1 MQSTQKPVRVLIID
15 DDEDDYFITSDYLN
29 QIPGQSFSID
39 WCYTYADA
47 IGHLKNAQHDIY
59 LVDYRLGVKTG
70 IDVIKEAVA
79 LQLDEPIILLT
90 SKGDFRIDVEAMKL
104 GAFDYLLKADL
115 NSEKLE
121 RSIRYAIDR
130 ATSLRAL
137 KANERKYRSIFDNS
151 KDAVFVTDQQF
162 YFTEV
167 NTAFC
172 ELMGCDK
179 LVLLA
184 MRLDDLMTDS
194 RQKNILISTLLRE
207 GTIEDFE
214 IEIKND
220 QNEIHSCVLSAT
232 REINTEGRNYY
243 QGILHDI
250 TFIRRAERLT
260 LQAEKL
266 AAAGRLVRTLAHEV
280 RNPINNINLAVEQ
293 MINLNSL
300 NIQEDSSLYLDII
313 HRNSNRINEL
323 IKELLLSARPAEIE
337 MSQCTFQSLIEEVL
351 AAADDRINLKQISL
365 SVNVPQSPIMIEC
378 DRPKL
383 VMAFLNVI
391 INAIEAMDN
400 EKGKLIIDAQIYQNK
415 LIIYI
420 TDNGSGISE
429 ENMPRLFEPYF
440 TSKRN
445 GIGLGLAA
453 TLNII
458 QSHRGTVEAT
468 SLENKGTTFTIILP
482 LVLQPA

>member
-1 MQSTQKPVRVLIID
+1 MSSTQKPVRVLIID

-29 QIPGQSFSID
+29 SIPGKSFIID

-47 IGHLKNAQHDIY
+47 IGHIKNAQHDIY

-79 LQLDEPIILLT
+79 LQCDEPIILLT
-90 SKGDFRIDVEAMKL
+90 SKGDFRIDVEAMKQ

-130 ATSLRAL
+130 ASSLRAL
-137 KANERKYRSIFDNS
+137 KANEKKYRNVFDNS
-151 KDAVFVTDQQF
+151 KDAVFVTDGDF

-167 NTAFC
+167 NQAFC
-172 ELMGCDK
+172 DLMCVK
-179 LVLLA
+179 KNVLLQ
-184 MRLDDLMTDS
+184 MHLDNLMTDNVS
-194 RQKNILISTLLRE
+194 KKTLTNRLEQE
-207 GTIEDFE
+207 GTIKDFE
-214 IEIKND
+214 IEIKT
-220 QNEIHSCVLSAT
+220 NEGENRHCVLSAT
-232 REINTEGRNYY
+232 REINLEGEVYY

-293 MINLNSL
+293 LIVNNLKE
-300 NIQEDSSLYLDII
+300 EDDLYLDII

-323 IKELLLSARPAEIE
+323 IKELLLSSRPAEIE
-337 MSQCTFQSLIEEVL
+337 MSQCTFQSLIDEVL
-351 AAADDRINLKQISL
+351 DAAIDRINLKHIHL
-365 SVNVPQSPIMIEC
+365 SVNLPQQTIVIEC
-378 DRPKL
+378 DKQKL
-383 VMAFLNVI
+383 VMALLNIV
-391 INAIEAMDN
+391 INAIEAMQD
-400 EKGKLIIDAQIYQNK
+400 ETGKLIIDAQTFQNK
-415 LIIYI
+415 LILYI

-429 ENMPRLFEPYF
+429 ENLPRLFEPYF

-458 QSHRGTVEAT
+458 QSHRGTIEAT
-468 SLENKGTTFTIILP
+468 SLEKKGTTFTITLP
-482 LVLQPA
+482 LLINN

>member
-1 MQSTQKPVRVLIID
+1 MTKKQVRILIID
-15 DDEDDYFITSDYLN
+15 DDEDDYFITSDYLKN
-29 QIPGQSFSID
+29 IPGTNFSID

-79 LQLDEPIILLT
+79 LQCDEPIILLT
-90 SKGDFRIDVEAMKL
+90 SKGDFRIDVEAMKQ
-104 GAFDYLLKADL
+104 GAFDYLLKSDL

-130 ATSLRAL
+130 AATLRAL
-137 KANERKYRSIFDNS
+137 KANEKKYRSIFDNS
-151 KDAVFVTDQQF
+151 KDAVFVTDGQLQF
-162 YFTEV
+162 NEV
-167 NTAFC
+167 NHAFC
-172 ELMGCDK
+172 ELMSVSKND
-179 LVLLA
+179 LLQ
-184 MRLDDLMTDS
+184 MRLNDLIADNVIK
-194 RQKNILISTLLRE
+194 QTLLKTLKDE
-207 GTIEDFE
+207 GTIKNFE
-214 IEIKND
+214 IEIKSSVGENRYC
-220 QNEIHSCVLSAT
+220 ILSAT
-232 REINTEGRNYY
+232 QELNIEGHNYY

-250 TFIRRAERLT
+250 TFIRRAEKLT

-293 MINLNSL
+293 LIASNPH
-300 NIQEDSSLYLDII
+300 EEEGLYLDII

-323 IKELLLSARPAEIE
+323 IKELLLSSRPGEIE
-337 MSQCTFQSLIEEVL
+337 MSPYSFQSLINEVL
-351 AAADDRINLKQISL
+351 EIAQDRINLKHINL
-365 SVNVPQSPIMIEC
+365 SVNIPSQPITLQC
-378 DRPKL
+378 DKQKL
-383 VMAFLNVI
+383 EMALLNII
-391 INAIEAMDN
+391 INAIEAMED
-400 EKGKLIIDAQIYQNK
+400 ETGKLIVDAHTYNNK
-415 LIIYI
+415 VIIYI

-429 ENMPRLFEPYF
+429 ENLPRLFEPYF

-458 QSHRGTVEAT
+458 QSHRGTIEAT
-468 SLENKGTTFTIILP
+468 SLENKGTTFTITLP
-482 LVLQPA
+482 LYLAN

>member
-1 MQSTQKPVRVLIID
+1 MLSMQKPVRVLIID

-29 QIPGQSFSID
+29 SIPGRSFIID

-47 IGHLKNAQHDIY
+47 IGHIKNAQHDIY

-79 LQLDEPIILLT
+79 LQCDEPIILLT
-90 SKGDFRIDVEAMKL
+90 SKGDFKIDVEAMKQ

-130 ATSLRAL
+130 ASSLRAL
-137 KANERKYRSIFDNS
+137 KANEKKYRNIFDNS
-151 KDAVFVTDQQF
+151 KDAVFVTDGAF
-162 YFTEV
+162 NFTEV
-167 NTAFC
+167 NQAFC
-172 ELMGCDK
+172 ELMSSKKSG
-179 LVLLA
+179 LLH
-184 MRLDDLMTDS
+184 MRLDDLLTDS
-194 RQKNILISTLLRE
+194 GLKSSLINTLQKE
-207 GTIEDFE
+207 GTVKDFE
-214 IEIKND
+214 IEIKNKEGE
-220 QNEIHSCVLSAT
+220 NRHCILSAT
-232 REINTEGRNYY
+232 REIDLENQAYY

-293 MINLNSL
+293 LIVTNLKE
-300 NIQEDSSLYLDII
+300 EDDLYLDII

-323 IKELLLSARPAEIE
+323 IKELLLSSRPAEIE
-337 MSQCTFQSLIEEVL
+337 MSQCTFQSLIDEVL
-351 AAADDRINLKQISL
+351 EAAIDRINLKRIQLALDLPKHTLI
-365 SVNVPQSPIMIEC
+365 IEC
-378 DRPKL
+378 DRQKL
-383 VMAFLNVI
+383 VMAILNIV
-391 INAIEAMDN
+391 INAIEAMEE
-400 EKGKLIIDAQIYQNK
+400 EKGKLVIDAQAFQNK

-420 TDNGSGISE
+420 SDNGSGISE
-429 ENMPRLFEPYF
+429 ENLPRLFEPYF

-445 GIGLGLAA
+445 GIGLGLAS
-453 TLNII
+453 TLNIV
-458 QSHRGTVEAT
+458 QSHRGTIEAS
-468 SLENKGTTFTIILP
+468 SLENKGTTFTITLP
-482 LVLQPA
+482 LFVSN

>member
-1 MQSTQKPVRVLIID
+1 MPLTQKPVRVLIID

-29 QIPGQSFSID
+29 SIPGKSFVID

-47 IGHLKNAQHDIY
+47 IGHIKNAQHDIY

-79 LQLDEPIILLT
+79 LQCDEPIILLT
-90 SKGDFRIDVEAMKL
+90 SKGDFRIDVEAMKQ

-130 ATSLRAL
+130 ASSLRAL
-137 KANERKYRSIFDNS
+137 KANEKKYRNIFDNS
-151 KDAVFVTDQQF
+151 KDAVFVTDQNF

-167 NTAFC
+167 NNAFC
-172 ELMGCDK
+172 ELMCYDK
-179 LVLLA
+179 GVLLKL
-184 MRLDDLMTDS
+184 RLDDLMTDS
-194 RQKNILISTLLRE
+194 ALKTTLTSALSSE
-207 GTIEDFE
+207 GTLEDFE
-214 IEIKND
+214 TEIKNKEG
-220 QNEIHSCVLSAT
+220 EIHYCILSAN
-232 REINTEGRNYY
+232 REINLEGRVYY

-293 MINLNSL
+293 LIAAAAKD
-300 NIQEDSSLYLDII
+300 EDSLYLDII

-323 IKELLLSARPAEIE
+323 IKELLLSSRPAEID
-337 MSQCTFQSLIEEVL
+337 MSQSSFQSLIDEVL
-351 AAADDRINLKQISL
+351 ASAMDRINLKHISL
-365 SVNVPQSPIMIEC
+365 SLNIPEQVIMIEC
-378 DRPKL
+378 DRSKL
-383 VMAFLNVI
+383 VMAFSNIV
-391 INAIEAMDN
+391 INAIEAMEE
-400 EKGKLIIDAQIYQNK
+400 EKGKLIIDAQVYHNK

-420 TDNGSGISE
+420 TDNGTGISE
-429 ENMPRLFEPYF
+429 ENLPRLFEPYF

-458 QSHRGTVEAT
+458 QSHRGTIEAT
-468 SLENKGTTFTIILP
+468 SLEKKGTTFTITLP
-482 LVLQPA
+482 LPVQIT

>member
-1 MQSTQKPVRVLIID
+1 MQKPVRVLIID

-29 QIPGQSFSID
+29 SIPGKSFVID

-47 IGHLKNAQHDIY
+47 IGHIKNAQHDIY

-79 LQLDEPIILLT
+79 LQCDEPIILLT
-90 SKGDFRIDVEAMKL
+90 SKGDFRIDVEAMKQ

-130 ATSLRAL
+130 ASSLRAL
-137 KANERKYRSIFDNS
+137 KANEKKYRNIFDNS
-151 KDAVFVTDQQF
+151 KDAVFVTDGIF
-162 YFTEV
+162 NFTEV
-167 NTAFC
+167 NQAFC
-172 ELMGCDK
+172 ELMSCK
-179 LVLLA
+179 KNSLLQ
-184 MRLDDLMTDS
+184 MRLDDLLTDS
-194 RQKNILISTLLRE
+194 GLKSSLTNTLQKV
-207 GTIEDFE
+207 GTVKDFE
-214 IEIKND
+214 IEIKNKEGE
-220 QNEIHSCVLSAT
+220 NRHCILSAT
-232 REINTEGRNYY
+232 REIDLENQAYY

-293 MINLNSL
+293 LIVT
-300 NIQEDSSLYLDII
+300 NIKEEDDLYLDII

-323 IKELLLSARPAEIE
+323 IKELLLSSRPAEIE
-337 MSQCTFQSLIEEVL
+337 MSQCTFQSLIDEVL
-351 AAADDRINLKQISL
+351 DAAIDRINLKRIQL
-365 SVNVPQSPIMIEC
+365 VLNLPQHTLMIEC
-378 DRPKL
+378 DRQKI
-383 VMAFLNVI
+383 VMALLNIV
-391 INAIEAMDN
+391 INAIEAMEE
-400 EKGKLIIDAQIYQNK
+400 EKGKLVIDAQAYQNK

-429 ENMPRLFEPYF
+429 ENLPRLFEPYF

-458 QSHRGTVEAT
+458 QSHRGTIEAT
-468 SLENKGTTFTIILP
+468 SLENKGTTFTITLP
-482 LVLQPA
+482 LSVAA